1 MWEHRLLGHAAPQTT
16 DGRLIEVIDPGRRN
30 VDAGPDFFN
39 AKVRIGDRVWAGNVE
54 MHLRSSDWLT
64 HRHNENRAYDS
75 VILHVVTE
83 ADTEGGHGQTGHVL
97 VRPQGNGQETVQ
109 QSHQQGTQQ
118 TAKHRNRNS
127 EESVHICRTA
137 CRSLIEEGA
146 DDTADTSHIHN
157 AGDSQIQVT
166 GFLRDDL
173 TGTSV

>member
-83 ADTEGGHGQTGHVL
+83 ADTP
-97 VRPQGNGQETVQ
+97 R
-109 QSHQQGTQQ
+109 
-118 TAKHRNRNS
+118 
-127 EESVHICRTA
+127 
-137 CRSLIEEGA
+137 
-146 DDTADTSHIHN
+146 
-157 AGDSQIQVT
+157 
-166 GFLRDDL
+166 
-173 TGTSV
+173 

>member
-1 MWEHRLLGHAAPQTT
+1 MSKRKGFAEIAAGSGQC
-16 DGRLIEVIDPGRRN
+16 DGRYITVHQLDQRS
-30 VDAGPDFFN
+30 
-39 AKVRIGDRVWAGNVE
+39 AKE
-54 MHLRSSDWLT
+54 
-64 HRHNENRAYDS
+64 
-75 VILHVVTE
+75 VTE

-118 TAKHRNRNS
+118 TTKHRNRNS

-173 TGTSV
+173 TGTSI